1 MEPDKSTI
9 EKPLIFKLNEISKWQ
24 LDYDNS
30 KVELPALQRG
40 FVWKASQ
47 IESLWDSILREF
59 PIGSFLLSRSEDEK
73 LFLLD
78 GQQRATSIAIGFY
91 NPWNK
96 NLDEK
101 NNFWS
106 LKNIPIVWIDLVPSE
121 KTNTQKFVIRVITQ
135 SHPWGYQRKDNNSI
149 LSVSDRRNALKI
161 FRENPDNENGGYIQ
175 LSPLKV
181 FPYDSDLPVP
191 LTFLIK
197 SISEHK
203 ENWKEYLI
211 ELCREYLPTNIK
223 TKHSANDEKNYLDK
237 LTEVIYSPEFD
248 YNIFNA
254 IVNLEQVVVP
264 AIVVKQEILKS
275 EDEQTGE
282 DPTLFVRLNSSGT
295 RIAGEELIYSIY
307 KASFPE
313 AKKLVENIGASF
325 VAPSLVISLVSR
337 LALSAIN
344 ENNYPYSISV
354 NDFRK
359 RIIDENFKSKLK
371 ELIGIESKSPASLL
385 FNKAF
390 EILLSKND
398 FAIPPVLVKSIVKGS
413 PDIFLMLL
421 QWINLHN
428 EEVNNEDRKNIL
440 ATLTALS
447 WFGRDNTKYVRELWN
462 SISKNEFWSKEV
474 LSIPYL
480 NKKDFIMYPMIKPS
494 SLRSYLLQSVV
505 TENVHWDN
513 LYPPAES
520 EIVKI
525 YNSILSKE
533 AEQETEITNST
544 KGIWDNFMNKLFWCK
559 PLVLFAQ
566 RKYIN
571 DSFGEFNQMET
582 LEDTNTP
589 WDWDHIF
596 PSEWIYGLRYI
607 DPITRH
613 WNNCIGN
620 LRAESLEINRRES
633 NRVSPSIRLLNEEKN
648 LDARE
653 QSFIKDNDWEHWSK
667 IRDRIN
673 EDNREMI
680 QAHLSAIVHRLCN
693 IYEEWYETLDI
704 GQLFNIEPENIS
716 E

>member
-1 MEPDKSTI
+1 MNEARQEI
-9 EKPLIFKLNEISKWQ
+9 VKPIIFNLNEISKWQ

-30 KVELPALQRG
+30 NVELPALQRG

-47 IESLWDSILREF
+47 IECLWDSILRGF

-161 FRENPDNENGGYIQ
+161 FREHPDNKDGGYIQ
-175 LSPLKV
+175 LALTKV

-197 SISEHK
+197 AISEHK
-203 ENWKEYLI
+203 ENWQESLI
-211 ELCREYLPTNIK
+211 ELCREYLPSNIK
-223 TKHSANDEKNYLDK
+223 TKHLVNDGIDYLDK
-237 LTEVIYSPEFD
+237 LEKVIYSSKFD
-248 YNIFNA
+248 NNIFNA

-264 AIVVKQEILKS
+264 AIVVKQEILKA

-282 DPTLFVRLNSSGT
+282 DPTLFIRLNSSGT

-337 LALSAIN
+337 LAWSEIN

-359 RIIDENFKSKLK
+359 RIKDENFKSKLR
-371 ELIGIESKSPASLL
+371 ELIGTESDSPASLL
-385 FNKAF
+385 FKKAF
-390 EILLSKND
+390 EILLSKD
-398 FAIPPVLVKSIVKGS
+398 DLAIPPVLVKSIVKGS

-421 QWINLHN
+421 QWIKLYNG
-428 EEVNNEDRKNIL
+428 EVNKEDRKKIL

-447 WFGRDNTKYVRELWN
+447 WFGRDNNKYVREVWKELSCSNFWDKDYLAK
-462 SISKNEFWSKEV
+462 SFYKKN
-474 LSIPYL
+474 
-480 NKKDFIMYPMIKPS
+480 DFIIFPFIRPKV
-494 SLRSYLLQSVV
+494 LLEYLKVDVV
-505 TENVHWDN
+505 KNNIEWDD
-513 LYPPAES
+513 LYPNPENCIMKFYTS
-520 EIVKI
+520 HINTSLIEFKNNIEI
-525 YNSILSKE
+525 
-533 AEQETEITNST
+533 EIANEM
-544 KGIWDNFMNKLFWCK
+544 WDSFMNKLFWCK

-571 DSFGEFNQMET
+571 ESFGDFNQMET

-589 WDWDHIF
+589 WDWDHIY
-596 PSEWIYGLRYI
+596 PDSWVYYQQNIS
-607 DPITRH
+607 PQTRH
-613 WNNCIGN
+613 WNRSIGN
-620 LRAESLEINRRES
+620 FRALSLEENRSENNS
-633 NRVSPSIRLLNEEKN
+633 LSPCERLKN
-648 LDARE
+648 VLE
-653 QSFIKDNDWEHWSK
+653 QSFIKENDWEFWEQ
-667 IRDRIN
+667 INQRIN
-673 EDNREMI
+673 DDDYEKI
-680 QAHLSAIVHRLCN
+680 KHHLTAIVHRLCN
-693 IYEEWYETLDI
+693 IYEEWYETLGI
-704 GQLFNIEPENIS
+704 GHLFNFEPENNN

>member
-1 MEPDKSTI
+1 MEVDKSTI
-9 EKPLIFKLNEISKWQ
+9 EKPLIFNLNEISKWQ

-47 IESLWDSILREF
+47 IESLWDSILRGF
-59 PIGSFLLSRSEDEK
+59 PIGSFLLSRSEDKK

-96 NLDEK
+96 NFDEK

-106 LKNIPIVWIDLVPSE
+106 LKNVPIVWIDLVPSE

-161 FRENPDNENGGYIQ
+161 FRENPDNEDGGYIQ

-191 LTFLIK
+191 LIFLIK
-197 SISEHK
+197 AISEHK
-203 ENWKEYLI
+203 ENWKASLI

-223 TKHSANDEKNYLDK
+223 TKHLVNDEINYLDK
-237 LTEVIYSPEFD
+237 LKEVIYSSEFD
-248 YNIFNA
+248 NNIFNA

-264 AIVVKQEILKS
+264 AIVVKQEILKA

-337 LALSAIN
+337 LALSEIN

-359 RIIDENFKSKLK
+359 RIKDENFKSKLR
-371 ELIGIESKSPASLL
+371 EFIGTESDSPASLL
-385 FNKAF
+385 FKKAF
-390 EILLSKND
+390 EILLSKHD

-421 QWINLHN
+421 QWIKLHN
-428 EEVNNEDRKNIL
+428 GEVNKEDRKNIL
-440 ATLTALS
+440 ATLTTLS
-447 WFGRDNTKYVRELWN
+447 WFGRDNTKYVRELWS
-462 SISKNEFWSKEV
+462 SISKNKFWSKEV

-480 NKKDFIMYPMIKPS
+480 NKRDFIMYPMIKPS

-513 LYPPAES
+513 LYPSANS

-525 YNSILSKE
+525 YNSILNKE
-533 AEQETEITNST
+533 IEQENEIANST

-571 DSFGEFNQMET
+571 ESFGEFNQMET

-589 WDWDHIF
+589 WDWDHIY
-596 PSEWIYGLRYI
+596 PASWVYAKWYI
-607 DPITRH
+607 NPNTKH
-613 WNNCIGN
+613 WTNAIGN
-620 LRAESLEINRRES
+620 FRAMSLEENRSENNSLSPCDRLIN
-633 NRVSPSIRLLNEEKN
+633 V
-648 LDARE
+648 RE
-653 QSFIKDNDWEHWSK
+653 QSFIKENDWIYWSK
-667 IRDRIN
+667 INRRIN
-673 EDNREMI
+673 DGDHEMI
-680 QAHLSAIVHRLCN
+680 NHHLSAIVHRLCN

-704 GQLFNIEPENIS
+704 GHLFNFEPENIS

>member
-1 MEPDKSTI
+1 MESDKSTI
-9 EKPLIFKLNEISKWQ
+9 EKPLIFNLSEISKWQ
-24 LDYDNS
+24 LDYENS

-47 IESLWDSILREF
+47 IESLWDSILRGF

-78 GQQRATSIAIGFY
+78 GQQRATSLAIGFY
-91 NPWNK
+91 NPWEKTLN
-96 NLDEK
+96 EK

-106 LKNIPIVWIDLVPSE
+106 LKNIPIVWIDLNPSE

-149 LSVSDRRNALKI
+149 LTVSDRRNALKI

-181 FPYDSDLPVP
+181 FPYDSNLPVP
-191 LTFLIK
+191 LNFLIK
-197 SISEHK
+197 SISEHQ
-203 ENWKEYLI
+203 ENWKAYLI
-211 ELCREYLPTNIK
+211 ELCREHMPINIK

-237 LTEVIYSPEFD
+237 LTEVIYSSEFD
-248 YNIFNA
+248 KNIFNA

-264 AIVVKQEILKS
+264 AIVIKQEILKA

-295 RIAGEELIYSIY
+295 RISGEELIYSIY

-325 VAPSLVISLVSR
+325 VVPSLVISLVSR
-337 LALSAIN
+337 LALSEIN

-359 RIIDENFKSKLK
+359 RIKDEKFKTKLR
-371 ELIGIESKSPASLL
+371 ELIGNEYNSPASLL

-398 FAIPPVLVKSIVKGS
+398 FEIPPVLVKSIVKGS
-413 PDIFLMLL
+413 PDLFLLLL
-421 QWINLHN
+421 QWIKLHN
-428 EEVNNEDRKNIL
+428 GVINKEVNKSIL
-440 ATLTALS
+440 ATLTALT

-462 SISKNEFWSKEV
+462 NINTKEFWTKQN

-480 NKKDFIMYPMIKPS
+480 NKRDFIMYPMIHPS
-494 SLRSYLLQSVV
+494 TLKNYLLQSVV
-505 TENVHWDN
+505 EENVLWEN
-513 LYPPAES
+513 LYPPADN
-520 EIVKI
+520 KI
-525 YNSILSKE
+525 LKTFSSILNSE
-533 AEQETEITNST
+533 LEQETEIANAT
-544 KGIWDNFMNKLFWCK
+544 KGMWDNFMNKLFWCK

-589 WDWDHIF
+589 WDWDHIY
-596 PSEWIYGLRYI
+596 PASWVYAKWYI
-607 DPITRH
+607 NPNTKH
-613 WNNCIGN
+613 WTNAIGN
-620 LRAESLEINRRES
+620 FRAMSLEENRSENNS
-633 NRVSPSIRLLNEEKN
+633 LSPCDRLVNV
-648 LDARE
+648 RE
-653 QSFIKDNDWEHWSK
+653 QSFVKESDWEYWEK
-667 IRDRIN
+667 IKGRIN
-673 EDNREMI
+673 DGDSEMI
-680 QAHLSAIVHRLCN
+680 KIHLSAIVHRLCN
-693 IYEEWYETLDI
+693 IYAEWYETLDV
-704 GQLFNIEPENIS
+704 GKQFNFEYNNIPQ
-716 E
+716 

>member
-1 MEPDKSTI
+1 MESDKSTI
-9 EKPLIFKLNEISKWQ
+9 EKPLIFNLSEISKWQ
-24 LDYDNS
+24 LDYENS

-47 IESLWDSILREF
+47 IESLWDSILRGF

-78 GQQRATSIAIGFY
+78 GQQRATSLAIGFY
-91 NPWNK
+91 NPWEKTLN
-96 NLDEK
+96 EK

-106 LKNIPIVWIDLVPSE
+106 LKNIPIVWIDLNPSE

-175 LSPLKV
+175 LSPIKV
-181 FPYDSDLPVP
+181 FPYDSNLPVP
-191 LTFLIK
+191 LSFLIK

-203 ENWKEYLI
+203 ENWKTYLI
-211 ELCREYLPTNIK
+211 ELCREHLPINIK
-223 TKHSANDEKNYLDK
+223 TKHSENDEKNYLDK
-237 LTEVIYSPEFD
+237 LTEVIYSSEFD
-248 YNIFNA
+248 NNIFNA

-264 AIVVKQEILKS
+264 AIVIKQEILKA

-295 RIAGEELIYSIY
+295 RIVGEELIYSIY

-337 LALSAIN
+337 LALSEIN

-359 RIIDENFKSKLK
+359 RIKDEKFKTKLR
-371 ELIGIESKSPASLL
+371 ELIGNESNSPASLL

-398 FAIPPVLVKSIVKGS
+398 FEIPPVLVKSIVKGS
-413 PDIFLMLL
+413 PDLFLLLL
-421 QWINLHN
+421 QWIKFHDGVISK
-428 EEVNNEDRKNIL
+428 EVNKNIL
-440 ATLTALS
+440 ATLTALT

-462 SISKNEFWSKEV
+462 IINTKEFWTKQN

-480 NKKDFIMYPMIKPS
+480 NKKDFIMYPMIHPATLKI
-494 SLRSYLLQSVV
+494 YLLQSVV
-505 TENVHWDN
+505 EENILWEN
-513 LYPPAES
+513 LYPPADN
-520 EIVKI
+520 KI
-525 YNSILSKE
+525 LKTFSSILNTE
-533 AEQETEITNST
+533 LEQETEIANAT
-544 KGIWDNFMNKLFWCK
+544 KGMWDNFMNKLFWCK

-589 WDWDHIF
+589 WDWDHIY
-596 PSEWIYGLRYI
+596 PASWVYAKWYI
-607 DPITRH
+607 NPNTKH
-613 WNNCIGN
+613 WTNAIGN
-620 LRAESLEINRRES
+620 FRAMSLEENRSENNS
-633 NRVSPSIRLLNEEKN
+633 LSPCDRLVNV
-648 LDARE
+648 RE
-653 QSFIKDNDWEHWSK
+653 QSFVKESDWEYWEK
-667 IRDRIN
+667 IKGRIN
-673 EDNREMI
+673 DGDSEMI
-680 QAHLSAIVHRLCN
+680 KIHLNAIVHRLCN
-693 IYEEWYETLDI
+693 IYEEWYETLDV
-704 GQLFNIEPENIS
+704 GKQFNFENNNIPQ
-716 E
+716 

>member
-1 MEPDKSTI
+1 MESDKSTI
-9 EKPLIFKLNEISKWQ
+9 EKPLIFNLSEISNWQ
-24 LDYDNS
+24 LDFDNS

-40 FVWKASQ
+40 FVWKANQ
-47 IESLWDSILREF
+47 IESLWDSILRGF

-96 NLDEK
+96 KLDEK

-106 LKNIPIVWIDLVPSE
+106 LKNIPILWIDLAPSE

-149 LSVSDRRNALKI
+149 LTVSDRRNALNI

-197 SISEHK
+197 AISEHK
-203 ENWKEYLI
+203 QNWKASLI
-211 ELCREYLPTNIK
+211 ELCREHLPANIK
-223 TKHSANDEKNYLDK
+223 TKHLTNDEINYLEK
-237 LTEVIYSPEFD
+237 LTEVIYSSEFD
-248 YNIFNA
+248 NNIFNA

-264 AIVVKQEILKS
+264 AIVVKQEILKA

-337 LALSAIN
+337 LALSEIN
-344 ENNYPYSISV
+344 ENSYPYSISV

-359 RIIDENFKSKLK
+359 RIKDENFKSKLR
-371 ELIGIESKSPASLL
+371 ELIGTESNSPASLL
-385 FNKAF
+385 FKKAF
-390 EILLSKND
+390 EILLSKHD

-421 QWINLHN
+421 QWIKMYKG
-428 EEVNNEDRKNIL
+428 EVNKEDQKNIL

-462 SISKNEFWSKEV
+462 SISKNNFWCKEV

-480 NKKDFIMYPMIKPS
+480 NKRDFIMYPMIKPS

-505 TENVHWDN
+505 KENVHWDN
-513 LYPPAES
+513 LYPSANS

-525 YNSILSKE
+525 
-533 AEQETEITNST
+533 
-544 KGIWDNFMNKLFWCK
+544 
-559 PLVLFAQ
+559 
-566 RKYIN
+566 
-571 DSFGEFNQMET
+571 
-582 LEDTNTP
+582 
-589 WDWDHIF
+589 
-596 PSEWIYGLRYI
+596 
-607 DPITRH
+607 
-613 WNNCIGN
+613 
-620 LRAESLEINRRES
+620 
-633 NRVSPSIRLLNEEKN
+633 
-648 LDARE
+648 
-653 QSFIKDNDWEHWSK
+653 
-667 IRDRIN
+667 
-673 EDNREMI
+673 
-680 QAHLSAIVHRLCN
+680 
-693 IYEEWYETLDI
+693 
-704 GQLFNIEPENIS
+704 
-716 E
+716 

>member
-1 MEPDKSTI
+1 MESDKSTI
-9 EKPLIFKLNEISKWQ
+9 EKPLIFNLSEISKWQ
-24 LDYDNS
+24 LDYENS

-47 IESLWDSILREF
+47 IESLWDSILRGF

-78 GQQRATSIAIGFY
+78 GQQRATSLAIGFY
-91 NPWNK
+91 NPWEKTLN
-96 NLDEK
+96 EK

-106 LKNIPIVWIDLVPSE
+106 LKNIPIVWIDLNPSE

-175 LSPLKV
+175 LSPIKV
-181 FPYDSDLPVP
+181 FPYDSNLPVP
-191 LTFLIK
+191 LSFLIK

-203 ENWKEYLI
+203 ENLKSYLI
-211 ELCREYLPTNIK
+211 ELCREHLPINIK
-223 TKHSANDEKNYLDK
+223 TKHSENDEKNYLDK
-237 LTEVIYSPEFD
+237 LTDVIYSSEFD
-248 YNIFNA
+248 NNIFNA

-264 AIVVKQEILKS
+264 AIVIKQEILKA

-295 RIAGEELIYSIY
+295 RIVGEELIYSIY

-337 LALSAIN
+337 LALSEIN

-359 RIIDENFKSKLK
+359 RIKDEKFKTKLR
-371 ELIGIESKSPASLL
+371 ELIGNESNSPASLL
-385 FNKAF
+385 FNKAL

-398 FAIPPVLVKSIVKGS
+398 FEIPPVLVKSIVKGS
-413 PDIFLMLL
+413 PDLFLLLL
-421 QWINLHN
+421 QWIKFHDGVISK
-428 EEVNNEDRKNIL
+428 EVNKNIL
-440 ATLTALS
+440 ATLTALT

-462 SISKNEFWSKEV
+462 IINTKEFWTKQN

-480 NKKDFIMYPMIKPS
+480 NKKDFIMYPMIHPATLKI
-494 SLRSYLLQSVV
+494 YLLQSVV
-505 TENVHWDN
+505 EENVLWEN
-513 LYPPAES
+513 LYPPADN
-520 EIVKI
+520 KI
-525 YNSILSKE
+525 LKTFSSILNTE
-533 AEQETEITNST
+533 LEQETEIANAT
-544 KGIWDNFMNKLFWCK
+544 KGMWDNFMNKLFWCK

-589 WDWDHIF
+589 WDWDHIY
-596 PSEWIYGLRYI
+596 PASWVYAKWYI
-607 DPITRH
+607 NPNTKH
-613 WNNCIGN
+613 WTNAIGN
-620 LRAESLEINRRES
+620 FRAMSLEENRSENNS
-633 NRVSPSIRLLNEEKN
+633 LSPCDRLVNV
-648 LDARE
+648 RE
-653 QSFIKDNDWEHWSK
+653 QSFVKESDWEYWEK
-667 IRDRIN
+667 IKGRIN
-673 EDNREMI
+673 DGDSEMI
-680 QAHLSAIVHRLCN
+680 KIHLSAIVHRLCN
-693 IYEEWYETLDI
+693 IYEEWYETLDV
-704 GQLFNIEPENIS
+704 GKQFNFENNNIPQ
-716 E
+716 

>member
-1 MEPDKSTI
+1 MESDKSTI
-9 EKPLIFKLNEISKWQ
+9 EKPLIFNLSEISKWQ
-24 LDYDNS
+24 LDYENS

-47 IESLWDSILREF
+47 IESLWDSILRGF

-78 GQQRATSIAIGFY
+78 GQQRATSLAIGFY
-91 NPWNK
+91 NPWEKTLN
-96 NLDEK
+96 EK

-106 LKNIPIVWIDLVPSE
+106 LKNIPIVWIDLNPSE

-175 LSPLKV
+175 LSPIKV
-181 FPYDSDLPVP
+181 FPYDSNLPVP
-191 LTFLIK
+191 LSFLIK

-203 ENWKEYLI
+203 ENWKTYLI
-211 ELCREYLPTNIK
+211 ELCREHLPINIK
-223 TKHSANDEKNYLDK
+223 TKHSENDEKNYLDK
-237 LTEVIYSPEFD
+237 LTDVIYSSEFD
-248 YNIFNA
+248 NNIFNA

-264 AIVVKQEILKS
+264 AIVIKQEILKA

-295 RIAGEELIYSIY
+295 RIVGEELIYSIY

-337 LALSAIN
+337 LALSEIN

-359 RIIDENFKSKLK
+359 RIKDEKFKTKLR
-371 ELIGIESKSPASLL
+371 ELIGNESNSPASLL

-398 FAIPPVLVKSIVKGS
+398 FEIPPVLVKSIVKGS
-413 PDIFLMLL
+413 PDLFLLLL
-421 QWINLHN
+421 QWIKFHDGVISK
-428 EEVNNEDRKNIL
+428 EVNKNIL
-440 ATLTALS
+440 ATLTALT

-462 SISKNEFWSKEV
+462 IINTKEFWTKQN

-480 NKKDFIMYPMIKPS
+480 NKKDFIMYPMIHPATLKI
-494 SLRSYLLQSVV
+494 YLLQSVV
-505 TENVHWDN
+505 EENVLWEN
-513 LYPPAES
+513 LYPPADN
-520 EIVKI
+520 KI
-525 YNSILSKE
+525 LKTFSSILNTE
-533 AEQETEITNST
+533 LEQETEIANAT
-544 KGIWDNFMNKLFWCK
+544 KGMWDNFMNKLFWCK

-589 WDWDHIF
+589 WDWDHIY
-596 PSEWIYGLRYI
+596 PASWVYAKWYI
-607 DPITRH
+607 NPNTKH
-613 WNNCIGN
+613 WTNAIGN
-620 LRAESLEINRRES
+620 FRAMSLEENRSENNS
-633 NRVSPSIRLLNEEKN
+633 LSPCDRLVNV
-648 LDARE
+648 RE
-653 QSFIKDNDWEHWSK
+653 QSFVKESDWEYWEK
-667 IRDRIN
+667 IKGRIN
-673 EDNREMI
+673 DGDSEMI
-680 QAHLSAIVHRLCN
+680 KIHLSAIVHRLCN
-693 IYEEWYETLDI
+693 IYEEWYETLDV
-704 GQLFNIEPENIS
+704 GKQFNFENNNIPQ
-716 E
+716 

>member
-1 MEPDKSTI
+1 MESDKSTI
-9 EKPLIFKLNEISKWQ
+9 EKPLIFNLSEISKWQ
-24 LDYDNS
+24 LDYENS

-47 IESLWDSILREF
+47 IESLWDSILRGF

-78 GQQRATSIAIGFY
+78 GQQRATSLAIGFY
-91 NPWNK
+91 NPWEKTLN
-96 NLDEK
+96 EK

-106 LKNIPIVWIDLVPSE
+106 LKNIPIVWIDLNPSE

-175 LSPLKV
+175 LSPIKV
-181 FPYDSDLPVP
+181 FPYDSNLPVP
-191 LTFLIK
+191 LSFLIK

-203 ENWKEYLI
+203 ENWKTYLI
-211 ELCREYLPTNIK
+211 ELCREHLPINIK
-223 TKHSANDEKNYLDK
+223 TKHSENDEKNYLDK
-237 LTEVIYSPEFD
+237 LTEVIYSSEFD
-248 YNIFNA
+248 NNIFNA

-264 AIVVKQEILKS
+264 AIVIKQEILKA

-295 RIAGEELIYSIY
+295 RIVGEELIYSIY

-337 LALSAIN
+337 LALSEIN

-359 RIIDENFKSKLK
+359 RIKDEKFKTKLR
-371 ELIGIESKSPASLL
+371 ELIGNESNSPASLL

-398 FAIPPVLVKSIVKGS
+398 FEIPPVLVKSIVKGS
-413 PDIFLMLL
+413 PDLFLLLL
-421 QWINLHN
+421 QWIKFHDGVISK
-428 EEVNNEDRKNIL
+428 EVNKNIL
-440 ATLTALS
+440 ATLTALT

-462 SISKNEFWSKEV
+462 IINTKEFWTKQN

-480 NKKDFIMYPMIKPS
+480 NKKDFIMYPMIHPATLKI
-494 SLRSYLLQSVV
+494 YLLQSVV
-505 TENVHWDN
+505 EENILWEN
-513 LYPPAES
+513 LYPPADN
-520 EIVKI
+520 KI
-525 YNSILSKE
+525 LKTFSSILNTE
-533 AEQETEITNST
+533 LEQETEIANAT
-544 KGIWDNFMNKLFWCK
+544 KGMWDNFMNKLFWCK

-571 DSFGEFNQMET
+571 DSFSEFNQMET

-589 WDWDHIF
+589 WDWDHIY
-596 PSEWIYGLRYI
+596 PASWVYAKWYI
-607 DPITRH
+607 NPNTKH
-613 WNNCIGN
+613 WTNAIGN
-620 LRAESLEINRRES
+620 FRAMSLEENRSENNS
-633 NRVSPSIRLLNEEKN
+633 LSPCDRLVNV
-648 LDARE
+648 RE
-653 QSFIKDNDWEHWSK
+653 QSFVKESDWEYWEK
-667 IRDRIN
+667 IKGRIN
-673 EDNREMI
+673 DGDSEMI
-680 QAHLSAIVHRLCN
+680 KIHLNAIVHRLCN
-693 IYEEWYETLDI
+693 IYEEWYETLDV
-704 GQLFNIEPENIS
+704 GKQFNFENNNIPQ
-716 E
+716 

>member
-1 MEPDKSTI
+1 MESDKSTI
-9 EKPLIFKLNEISKWQ
+9 EKPLIFNLSEISKWQ
-24 LDYDNS
+24 LDYENS

-47 IESLWDSILREF
+47 IESLWDSILRGF

-78 GQQRATSIAIGFY
+78 GQQRATSLAIGFY
-91 NPWNK
+91 NPWEKTLN
-96 NLDEK
+96 EK

-106 LKNIPIVWIDLVPSE
+106 LKNIPIVWIDLNPSK

-181 FPYDSDLPVP
+181 FPYDSNLPVP
-191 LTFLIK
+191 LSFLIK

-203 ENWKEYLI
+203 ENWKAYLI
-211 ELCREYLPTNIK
+211 ELCREHLPINIK
-223 TKHSANDEKNYLDK
+223 TMHSKNDEKNYLDK
-237 LTEVIYSPEFD
+237 LTEVIYSSEFD
-248 YNIFNA
+248 NNIFNA

-264 AIVVKQEILKS
+264 AIVIKQEILKA

-337 LALSAIN
+337 LALSEIN

-359 RIIDENFKSKLK
+359 RIKDDNFKTKLR
-371 ELIGIESKSPASLL
+371 ELIGNEFNSPASQL

-398 FAIPPVLVKSIVKGS
+398 FEIPPVLVKSIVKGS
-413 PDIFLMLL
+413 PDLFLLLL
-421 QWINLHN
+421 QWIKFNDGVISK
-428 EEVNNEDRKNIL
+428 EVNKNIL
-440 ATLTALS
+440 ATLTALT
-447 WFGRDNTKYVRELWN
+447 WFGRDNTKYVRELWSN
-462 SISKNEFWSKEV
+462 INTKEFWSKQN

-480 NKKDFIMYPMIKPS
+480 NKKDFIMYPMIHPATLKN
-494 SLRSYLLQSVV
+494 YLLQSVV
-505 TENVHWDN
+505 EENVLWEN
-513 LYPPAES
+513 LYPPADN
-520 EIVKI
+520 KI
-525 YNSILSKE
+525 LKTFSSILNTE
-533 AEQETEITNST
+533 LEQETEIANAT
-544 KGIWDNFMNKLFWCK
+544 KGMWDNFMNKLFWCK

-589 WDWDHIF
+589 WDWDHIY
-596 PSEWIYGLRYI
+596 PTSWVYLKRYI
-607 DPITRH
+607 NPNTKH
-613 WNNCIGN
+613 WTNAIGN
-620 LRAESLEINRRES
+620 FRAMSLEENRSENNSLSPCDRLIN
-633 NRVSPSIRLLNEEKN
+633 V
-648 LDARE
+648 RE
-653 QSFIKDNDWEHWSK
+653 QSFVKENDWEYWEK
-667 IRDRIN
+667 IKGRIN
-673 EDNREMI
+673 DGDSEMI
-680 QAHLSAIVHRLCN
+680 KIHLSAIVHRLCN
-693 IYEEWYETLDI
+693 IYEEWYETLDV
-704 GQLFNIEPENIS
+704 GKQFNFENNNIPQ
-716 E
+716 

>member
-1 MEPDKSTI
+1 MESDKSTI
-9 EKPLIFKLNEISKWQ
+9 EKPLIFNLSEISKWQ
-24 LDYDNS
+24 LDYENS

-47 IESLWDSILREF
+47 IESLWDSILRGF

-78 GQQRATSIAIGFY
+78 GQQRATSLAIGFY
-91 NPWNK
+91 NPWEKTLN
-96 NLDEK
+96 EK

-106 LKNIPIVWIDLVPSE
+106 LKNIPIVWIDLNPSE

-175 LSPLKV
+175 LSPIKV
-181 FPYDSDLPVP
+181 FPYDSNLPVP
-191 LTFLIK
+191 LSFLIK

-203 ENWKEYLI
+203 ENWKTYLI
-211 ELCREYLPTNIK
+211 ELCREHLPINIK
-223 TKHSANDEKNYLDK
+223 TKHSENDEKNYLDK
-237 LTEVIYSPEFD
+237 LTEVIYSSEFD
-248 YNIFNA
+248 NNIFNA

-264 AIVVKQEILKS
+264 AIVIKQEILKA

-295 RIAGEELIYSIY
+295 RIVGEELIYSIY

-337 LALSAIN
+337 LALSEIN

-359 RIIDENFKSKLK
+359 RIKDEKFKTKLR
-371 ELIGIESKSPASLL
+371 ELIGNESNSPASLL

-398 FAIPPVLVKSIVKGS
+398 FEIPPVLVKSIVKGS
-413 PDIFLMLL
+413 PDLFLLLL
-421 QWINLHN
+421 QWIKFHDGVISK
-428 EEVNNEDRKNIL
+428 EVNKNIL
-440 ATLTALS
+440 ATLTALT

-462 SISKNEFWSKEV
+462 IINTKEFWTKQN

-480 NKKDFIMYPMIKPS
+480 NKKDFIMYPMIHPATLKI
-494 SLRSYLLQSVV
+494 YLLQSVV
-505 TENVHWDN
+505 EENVLWEN
-513 LYPPAES
+513 LYPPADN
-520 EIVKI
+520 KI
-525 YNSILSKE
+525 LKTFSSILNTE
-533 AEQETEITNST
+533 LEQETEIANAT
-544 KGIWDNFMNKLFWCK
+544 KGMWDNFMNKLFWCK

-589 WDWDHIF
+589 WDWDHIY
-596 PSEWIYGLRYI
+596 PASWVYAKWYI
-607 DPITRH
+607 NPNTKH
-613 WNNCIGN
+613 WTNAIGN
-620 LRAESLEINRRES
+620 FRAMSLEENRSENNS
-633 NRVSPSIRLLNEEKN
+633 LSPCDRLVNV
-648 LDARE
+648 RE
-653 QSFIKDNDWEHWSK
+653 QSFVKESDWEYWEK
-667 IRDRIN
+667 IKGRIN
-673 EDNREMI
+673 DGDSEMI
-680 QAHLSAIVHRLCN
+680 KIHLSAIVHRLCN
-693 IYEEWYETLDI
+693 IYEEWYETLDV
-704 GQLFNIEPENIS
+704 GKQFNFENNNIPQ
-716 E
+716 

>member
-1 MEPDKSTI
+1 MEADKSTI
-9 EKPLIFKLNEISKWQ
+9 EKPLIFNLNEISKWQ

-40 FVWKASQ
+40 FVWKANQ
-47 IESLWDSILREF
+47 IESLWDSILRGF

-96 NLDEK
+96 KLDEK

-106 LKNIPIVWIDLVPSE
+106 LKNIPILWIDLAPSE

-149 LSVSDRRNALKI
+149 LTVSDRRNALKI

-197 SISEHK
+197 AISEHK
-203 ENWKEYLI
+203 ENWKASLI
-211 ELCREYLPTNIK
+211 ELCREHLPANIK
-223 TKHSANDEKNYLDK
+223 TKHLPNDEINYLEK
-237 LTEVIYSPEFD
+237 LTEVIYSSEFD
-248 YNIFNA
+248 NNIFNA

-264 AIVVKQEILKS
+264 AIVVKQEILKA

-337 LALSAIN
+337 LALSEIN

-359 RIIDENFKSKLK
+359 RIKDENFKSKLR
-371 ELIGIESKSPASLL
+371 ELIGTESNSPTSLL
-385 FNKAF
+385 FKKAF
-390 EILLSKND
+390 EILLSKHD

-421 QWINLHN
+421 QWIKLHN
-428 EEVNNEDRKNIL
+428 GEVNKEDQKNIL

-462 SISKNEFWSKEV
+462 SISKNNFWCKEV

-480 NKKDFIMYPMIKPS
+480 NKRDFIMYPMIKPS

-513 LYPPAES
+513 LYPSANS

-525 YNSILSKE
+525 YNSILSNE
-533 AEQETEITNST
+533 IEQETEIANST

-589 WDWDHIF
+589 WDWDHIY
-596 PSEWIYGLRYI
+596 PASWVYAKWYI
-607 DPITRH
+607 NPNTKH
-613 WNNCIGN
+613 WTNAIGN
-620 LRAESLEINRRES
+620 FRAMSLEENRSENNSLSPCDRLIN
-633 NRVSPSIRLLNEEKN
+633 V
-648 LDARE
+648 RE
-653 QSFIKDNDWEHWSK
+653 QSFIKENDWIYWSK
-667 IRDRIN
+667 INRRIN
-673 EDNREMI
+673 DGDHEMI
-680 QAHLSAIVHRLCN
+680 NHHLSAIVHRLCN

-704 GQLFNIEPENIS
+704 GHLFNFEPENIS

>member
-47 IESLWDSILREF
+47 IESLWDSILRGF

-96 NLDEK
+96 NFDKK

-106 LKNIPIVWIDLVPSE
+106 LRNIPIVWIDLVPSE

>member
-1 MEPDKSTI
+1 MESDKSTI
-9 EKPLIFKLNEISKWQ
+9 EKPLIFNLSEISKWQ
-24 LDYDNS
+24 LDYENS

-47 IESLWDSILREF
+47 IESLWDSILRGF

-78 GQQRATSIAIGFY
+78 GQQRATSLAIGFY
-91 NPWNK
+91 NPWEKTLN
-96 NLDEK
+96 EK

-106 LKNIPIVWIDLVPSE
+106 LKNIPIVWIDLNPSE

-175 LSPLKV
+175 LSPIKV
-181 FPYDSDLPVP
+181 FPYDSNLPVP
-191 LTFLIK
+191 LSFLIK

-203 ENWKEYLI
+203 ENWKTYLI
-211 ELCREYLPTNIK
+211 ELCREHLPINIK
-223 TKHSANDEKNYLDK
+223 TKHSENDEKNYLDK
-237 LTEVIYSPEFD
+237 LTEVIYSSEFD
-248 YNIFNA
+248 NNIFNA

-264 AIVVKQEILKS
+264 AIVIKQEILKA

-295 RIAGEELIYSIY
+295 RIVGEELIYSIY

-337 LALSAIN
+337 LALSEIN

-359 RIIDENFKSKLK
+359 RIKDEKFKTKLR
-371 ELIGIESKSPASLL
+371 ELIGNESNSPASLL

-398 FAIPPVLVKSIVKGS
+398 FEIPPVLVKSIVKGS
-413 PDIFLMLL
+413 PDLFLLLL
-421 QWINLHN
+421 QWIKFHDGVFSK
-428 EEVNNEDRKNIL
+428 EVNKNIL
-440 ATLTALS
+440 ATLTALT

-462 SISKNEFWSKEV
+462 IINTKEFWTKQN

-480 NKKDFIMYPMIKPS
+480 NKKDFIMYPMIHPATLKI
-494 SLRSYLLQSVV
+494 YLLQSVV
-505 TENVHWDN
+505 EENILWEN
-513 LYPPAES
+513 LYPPADN
-520 EIVKI
+520 KI
-525 YNSILSKE
+525 LKTFSSILNTE
-533 AEQETEITNST
+533 LEQETEIANAT
-544 KGIWDNFMNKLFWCK
+544 KGMWDNFMNKLFWCK

-589 WDWDHIF
+589 WDWDHIY
-596 PSEWIYGLRYI
+596 PASWVYAKWYI
-607 DPITRH
+607 NPNTKH
-613 WNNCIGN
+613 WTNAIGN
-620 LRAESLEINRRES
+620 FRAMSLEENRSENNS
-633 NRVSPSIRLLNEEKN
+633 LSPCDRLVNV
-648 LDARE
+648 RE
-653 QSFIKDNDWEHWSK
+653 QSFVKESDWEYWEK
-667 IRDRIN
+667 IKGRIN
-673 EDNREMI
+673 DGDSEMI
-680 QAHLSAIVHRLCN
+680 KIHLNAIVHRLCN
-693 IYEEWYETLDI
+693 IYEEWYETLDV
-704 GQLFNIEPENIS
+704 GKQFNFENNNIPQ
-716 E
+716 

>member
-1 MEPDKSTI
+1 MESDKSTI
-9 EKPLIFKLNEISKWQ
+9 EKPLIFNLSEISKWQ
-24 LDYDNS
+24 LDYENS

-47 IESLWDSILREF
+47 IESLWDSILRGF

-78 GQQRATSIAIGFY
+78 GQQRATSLAIGFY
-91 NPWNK
+91 NPWEKTLN
-96 NLDEK
+96 EK

-106 LKNIPIVWIDLVPSE
+106 LKNIPIVWIDLNPSE

-175 LSPLKV
+175 LSPIKV
-181 FPYDSDLPVP
+181 FPYDSNLPVP
-191 LTFLIK
+191 LSFLIK

-203 ENWKEYLI
+203 ENWKTYLI
-211 ELCREYLPTNIK
+211 ELCREHLPINIK
-223 TKHSANDEKNYLDK
+223 TKHSENDEKNYLDK
-237 LTEVIYSPEFD
+237 LTEVIYSSEFD
-248 YNIFNA
+248 NNIFNA

-264 AIVVKQEILKS
+264 AIVIKQEILKA

-295 RIAGEELIYSIY
+295 RIVGEELIYSIY

-337 LALSAIN
+337 LALSEIN

-359 RIIDENFKSKLK
+359 RIKDEKFKTKLR
-371 ELIGIESKSPASLL
+371 ELIGNESNSPASLL

-398 FAIPPVLVKSIVKGS
+398 FEIPPVLVKSIVKGS
-413 PDIFLMLL
+413 PDLFLLLL
-421 QWINLHN
+421 QWIKFHDGVISK
-428 EEVNNEDRKNIL
+428 EVNKNIL
-440 ATLTALS
+440 ATLTALT

-462 SISKNEFWSKEV
+462 IINTKEFWTKQN

-480 NKKDFIMYPMIKPS
+480 NKKDFIMYPMIHPATLKI
-494 SLRSYLLQSVV
+494 YLLQSVV
-505 TENVHWDN
+505 EENVLWEN
-513 LYPPAES
+513 LYPPADN
-520 EIVKI
+520 KI
-525 YNSILSKE
+525 LKTFSSILNTE
-533 AEQETEITNST
+533 LEQETEIANAT
-544 KGIWDNFMNKLFWCK
+544 KGMWDNFMNKLFWCK

-589 WDWDHIF
+589 WDWDHIY
-596 PSEWIYGLRYI
+596 PASWVYAKWYI
-607 DPITRH
+607 NPNTKH
-613 WNNCIGN
+613 WTNAIGN
-620 LRAESLEINRRES
+620 FRAMSLEENRSENNS
-633 NRVSPSIRLLNEEKN
+633 LSPCDRLVNV
-648 LDARE
+648 RE
-653 QSFIKDNDWEHWSK
+653 QSFVKESDWEYWEK
-667 IRDRIN
+667 IKGRIN
-673 EDNREMI
+673 DGDSEMI
-680 QAHLSAIVHRLCN
+680 KIHLNAIVHRLCN
-693 IYEEWYETLDI
+693 IYEEWYETLDV
-704 GQLFNIEPENIS
+704 GKQFNFENNNIPQ
-716 E
+716 

>member
-1 MEPDKSTI
+1 MESDKSKI
-9 EKPLIFKLNEISKWQ
+9 EKPLIFNLSEISKWQ
-24 LDYDNS
+24 LDYENS

-47 IESLWDSILREF
+47 IESLWDSILRGF

-78 GQQRATSIAIGFY
+78 GQQRATSLAIGFY
-91 NPWNK
+91 NPWEKTLN
-96 NLDEK
+96 EK

-106 LKNIPIVWIDLVPSE
+106 LKNIPIVWIDLNPSE

-149 LSVSDRRNALKI
+149 LSVSDRRNALKV

-181 FPYDSDLPVP
+181 FPYDSNLPVP

-197 SISEHK
+197 SISEYK
-203 ENWKEYLI
+203 ENWKVYLI
-211 ELCREYLPTNIK
+211 ELCREQLPINIK
-223 TKHSANDEKNYLDK
+223 TKHSENDEKNYLDK
-237 LTEVIYSPEFD
+237 LTEVIYSSEFD
-248 YNIFNA
+248 KNIFNA

-264 AIVVKQEILKS
+264 AIVIKQEILKA

-337 LALSAIN
+337 LALSEIN

-354 NDFRK
+354 NYFRK
-359 RIIDENFKSKLK
+359 EIKDDNFKTKLR
-371 ELIGIESKSPASLL
+371 ELIGNEFNSPASQL

-398 FAIPPVLVKSIVKGS
+398 FEIPPVLVKSIVKGS
-413 PDIFLMLL
+413 PDLFLLLL
-421 QWINLHN
+421 QWIKFNDGVISK
-428 EEVNNEDRKNIL
+428 EVNKNIL
-440 ATLTALS
+440 AKLTALT
-447 WFGRDNTKYVRELWN
+447 WFGDNTKYVPKLWSN
-462 SISKNEFWSKEV
+462 INTKEFCWSKQN

-480 NKKDFIMYPMIKPS
+480 NKKDFIMYPMILPTTLKN
-494 SLRSYLLQSVV
+494 YLLQSVV
-505 TENVHWDN
+505 KENVLWEN
-513 LYPPAES
+513 LYPPADN
-520 EIVKI
+520 KI
-525 YNSILSKE
+525 LKTFSSILNTE
-533 AEQETEITNST
+533 LQQETEIANATNEMWVSFR
-544 KGIWDNFMNKLFWCK
+544 NRLFWCK

-589 WDWDHIF
+589 WDWDHIY
-596 PSEWIYGLRYI
+596 PASWVYAKWNIN
-607 DPITRH
+607 PNTRH
-613 WNNCIGN
+613 WTNAIGN
-620 LRAESLEINRRES
+620 FRAMSLEENRSENNSLSPCDRLIN
-633 NRVSPSIRLLNEEKN
+633 V
-648 LDARE
+648 RE
-653 QSFIKDNDWEHWSK
+653 QSFVKENDWEYWEK
-667 IRDRIN
+667 IKGRIN
-673 EDNREMI
+673 DGDSEMI
-680 QAHLSAIVHRLCN
+680 KIHLSAIVHRLCN
-693 IYEEWYETLDI
+693 IYEEWYETLDV
-704 GQLFNIEPENIS
+704 GKQFNFENNNIPQ
-716 E
+716 